1 MREWGIMNPGFSA
14 VENPQNAGNQPM
26 RIQDSFPPI
35 SDLSEPK
42 KNTLKSN
49 SFDVFKGSR
58 QKKKL
63 HILRT
68 CPTKVGGYWF
78 QNLISFT

>member
-1 MREWGIMNPGFSA
+1 MNPGFSA

-49 SFDVFKGSR
+49 SFDVFKTFFFPF
-58 QKKKL
+58 
-63 HILRT
+63 T
-68 CPTKVGGYWF
+68 CTFCLV
-78 QNLISFT
+78 L